1 MNKLLDLLVERRRRQ
16 AGDDVP
22 ALPRARASFTGYSAS
37 ASASPSDILDAIRS
51 MLVAPSDDVHL
62 L

>member
-22 ALPRARASFTGYSAS
+22 ALLPMGNLTKPHAN
-37 ASASPSDILDAIRS
+37 PEQLEPI
-51 MLVAPSDDVHL
+51 
-62 L
+62 

>member
-22 ALPRARASFTGYSAS
+22 ALPLSSGAS
-37 ASASPSDILDAIRS
+37 ALAEGNAADRSRDGVEISARCP
-51 MLVAPSDDVHL
+51 
-62 L
+62 